1 MTWARRAF
9 SLSIDDAAVSLG
21 ISGEEL
27 ALLESGELP
36 VPGDVFRGMQE
47 LYRQPESVL
56 LLPSPPP
63 DREIEDF
70 RIVGNTSPALTEELK
85 LRIRDAHR
93 IQAIVSE
100 LLDIEPDLFPHLRL
114 PRADERGDAASA
126 ESVAEEF
133 RQLIGI
139 PISGQI
145 ALKDPA
151 AALRMWRDGL
161 QSNGFVVLQMRL
173 MWGVLRGFSLPND
186 RMVPTVCISSTDAPA
201 GRLFT
206 LLHEV
211 GHLVLRR
218 NGICN
223 VGPITGR
230 TKVEAWTN
238 RFSAAVLMPPEEF
251 KTQWGDIGPTSGII
265 ADESHLSRIAGRFN
279 VSPYA
284 ASIRLKELGLAEL
297 TEDQQL
303 LMLRRDRAARSRKV
317 FAKGDEFIRERSETE
332 RFREWGWGA
341 VGVVLDS
348 ARQGLVDLGTAC
360 NMLELDG
367 DRLPLIDQ
375 SLSEVREAAA
385 NA

>member
-1 MTWARRAF
+1 MF
-9 SLSIDDAAVSLG
+9 LLSIDEAAASLG
-21 ISGEEL
+21 VSGEDL
-27 ALLESGELP
+27 ALFESGALA
-36 VPGDVFRGMQE
+36 VPSQVFRGMRD

-63 DREIEDF
+63 DREVEDF

-85 LRIRDAHR
+85 LRIRDAYR

-100 LLDIEPDLFPHLRL
+100 LLDIEPDLFPRLRF
-114 PRADERGDAASA
+114 PRTDEQGDAASA
-126 ESVAEEF
+126 ESAAAEF
-133 RQLIGI
+133 RRLIGI
-139 PISGQI
+139 PIGDQMALNNPSG
-145 ALKDPA
+145 
-151 AALRMWRDGL
+151 ALRLWRDKL
-161 QSNGFVVLQMRL
+161 QENGIVVLQMRL

-186 RMVPTVCISSTDAPA
+186 RLVPTVCISSADAPA

-230 TKVEAWTN
+230 TTVESWSS
-238 RFSAAVLMPPEEF
+238 RFSAAVLMPSDEF
-251 KTQWGDIGPTSGII
+251 KIQWSDTGPASGRI
-265 ADESHLSRIAGRFN
+265 AEDRHLSRLADRFN

-284 ASIRLKELGLAEL
+284 ASIRLKELGLAEF

-303 LMLRRDRAARSRKV
+303 LILRRDRAARPRKV
-317 FAKGDEFIRERSETE
+317 FTKEDEFVRERSETE

-367 DRLPLIDQ
+367 DRLTLIDQ
-375 SLSEVREAAA
+375 SLSEVRETAA